1 MKLNELTEMIKATD
15 IEAAKR
21 AEIRWNSIAKPLGS
35 LGLFEE
41 NIIKIAAI
49 QGTENVSLSKRSLFV
64 FCADNGVVAEG
75 VTQCGSD
82 VTAAVATALA
92 ERRSTVSPMAR
103 FAECMVIPVDM
114 GIKDFEAVEG
124 VVSRRVKNG
133 TENICNMPAMMREE
147 CICAILAGAELVMQ
161 SDADIIAMGEM
172 GIGNTTTA
180 ATVNTVLLN
189 ESAEALTG
197 RGAGLSD
204 AGLMRKIAA
213 VKKAIEVNSPNSE
226 DAVDVLCKVGGL
238 DIAAM
243 CGAFLGAAAAGKAA
257 IIDGV
262 ISCTA
267 ALCAFRICPACVEY
281 MLASHV
287 SSEPAAKLILS
298 ELGLSAPI
306 SAGMHLGEGG
316 GAVMLFP
323 LLDSALAVYNS
334 AQSFERLGIEAY
346 TPQI

>member
-1 MKLNELTEMIKATD
+1 MELNDLILMIKATD
-15 IEAAKR
+15 GEAAKR

-41 NIIKIAAI
+41 NIIKIAAV
-49 QGTENVSLSKRSLFV
+49 QRTENVKLDKRSLYV

-75 VTQCGSD
+75 VTQCGSE
-82 VTAAVATALA
+82 VTAAVAAALA
-92 ERRSTVSPMAR
+92 EGRSTVSPMAR
-103 FAECMVIPVDM
+103 LAKCTVVPVDV
-114 GIKDFEAVEG
+114 GIKDFESVAG
-124 VVSRRVKNG
+124 VISRRIKNG
-133 TENICNMPAMMREE
+133 TENIGRKPAMTREE

-161 SDADIIAMGEM
+161 SDADIIAVGEM

-180 ATVNTVLLN
+180 AAVNTVLLN
-189 ESAEALTG
+189 ESAELLTG

-204 AGLMRKIAA
+204 AGLVRKIAA
-213 VKKAIEVNSPNSE
+213 VKKAIKVNTPNSE
-226 DAVDVLCKVGGL
+226 DAVDVLQKVGGL

-243 CGAFLGAAAAGKAA
+243 CGAFLGAAAAGKIA

-267 ALCAFRICPACVEY
+267 ALCAFRICPACVDY

-298 ELGLSAPI
+298 ELYLKAAI

-316 GAVMLFP
+316 GAVMLLP
-323 LLDSALAVYNS
+323 LLDSALSVYNS
-334 AQSFERLGIEAY
+334 SQSFERLGIEAY
-346 TPQI
+346 TPQN